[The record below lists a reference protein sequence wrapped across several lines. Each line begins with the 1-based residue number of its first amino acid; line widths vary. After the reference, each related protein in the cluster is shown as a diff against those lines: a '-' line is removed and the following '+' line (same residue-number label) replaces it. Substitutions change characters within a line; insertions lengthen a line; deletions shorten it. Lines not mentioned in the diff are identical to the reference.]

1 MIRPTKA
8 TADGRAYLEL
18 QNLARKER
26 KVTGEL
32 LTMYV
37 VERWLA
43 RLAISAYRDDFVL
56 KGGMLL
62 ASFGARRPTADADA
76 LARNMAADEQTVVQR
91 VVDIALIAMPED
103 GVRFDADSVRAQQI
117 REEAVYAGTRVRMDA
132 HLATADVRL
141 SLDIN
146 FGDPVTPGPQPIQL
160 PPLRPG
166 MEPIS
171 ILGYP
176 VETVIAEK
184 LMTAVALGA
193 TNTRV
198 RDYADIWTL
207 TSSHPLDRATM
218 WQALHATSTYRATP
232 IEPLS
237 AVVGSIGADRN
248 TTYTAYRRQLGPD
261 GEQLPRSFHQ
271 VIVEVV
277 AFADPLLAA
286 TVTQGSWDP
295 SRRRWRSSA

>member
-8 TADGRAYLEL
+8 TAAGRAYLEL

-26 KVTGEL
+26 KVTGAL

-43 RLAISAYRDDFVL
+43 RLAVSPYRDHLIL

-62 ASFGARRPTADADA
+62 ASLGARRPTADADA
-76 LARNMAADEQTVVQR
+76 LARNMAADEQTVVQC
-91 VVDIALIAMPED
+91 VVDIALIAMPGD
-103 GVRFDADSVRAQQI
+103 GVQFDVDSVRAQPI

-146 FGDPVTPGPQPIQL
+146 FGDPVTPGPRPILL

-166 MEPIS
+166 MAPIS

-176 VETVIAEK
+176 IETVIAEK
-184 LMTAVALGA
+184 LITAVALGTA
-193 TNTRV
+193 NTRV
-198 RDYADIWTL
+198 RDYADVWTL
-207 TSSHPLDRATM
+207 IGTHQLDRAMM
-218 WQALHATSTYRATP
+218 WQALRATSSYRSTP

-237 AVVGSIGADRN
+237 AAVGSIGTDRN
-248 TTYTAYRRQLGPD
+248 ASYVAYRRQLGPD
-261 GEQLPRSFHQ
+261 GEDLPPSF
-271 VIVEVV
+271 
-277 AFADPLLAA
+277 
-286 TVTQGSWDP
+286 QGV
-295 SRRRWRSSA
+295 RRRGHRLRRPTGHCHLDAG

>member
-8 TADGRAYLEL
+8 TAGGRAYLEL

-32 LTMYV
+32 LTICV

-43 RLAISAYRDDFVL
+43 RLAVSPYRDDFIL

-62 ASFGARRPTADADA
+62 ASLGARRPTADADV
-76 LARNMAADEQTVVQR
+76 LARNMAVDERTVVQR
-91 VVDIALIAMPED
+91 VVDIALIAMLED
-103 GVRFDADSVRAQQI
+103 GVQFDTNSVRAQQI

-146 FGDPVTPGPQPIQL
+146 FGDPVTPGPQPIRL

-176 VETVIAEK
+176 IETVIAEK
-184 LMTAVALGA
+184 LMTAVALGTA
-193 TNTRV
+193 NTRV
-198 RDYADIWTL
+198 RDYADVWTL
-207 TSSHPLDRATM
+207 ISSHQMDRATV
-218 WQALHATSTYRATP
+218 WQALHATSTYRSTP

-237 AVVGSIGADRN
+237 AVVGSIGTDRN
-248 TTYTAYRRQLGPD
+248 ATYVAYRRQLGPD
-261 GEQLPRSFHQ
+261 GDELPRTFQ
-271 VIVEVV
+271 EVVVEVI
-277 AFADPLLAA
+277 AFADPLLTA
-286 TVTQGSWDP
+286 TLTPGRWDP
-295 SRRRWRSSA
+295 THRRWRS

>member
-18 QNLARKER
+18 QNLARRER

-43 RLAISAYRDDFVL
+43 RLAVSPYRDDFIL

-62 ASFGARRPTADADA
+62 ASLGARRPTADADA

-91 VVDIALIAMPED
+91 VVEIALIAMPED
-103 GVRFDADSVRAQQI
+103 GVRFDADSVRAQKI
-117 REEAVYAGTRVRMDA
+117 REEALYAGTRVRMDA

-146 FGDPVTPGPQPIQL
+146 FGDPVTPGPQQIQL

-184 LMTAVALGA
+184 LMTAIALGA

-198 RDYADIWTL
+198 RDYA
-207 TSSHPLDRATM
+207 TS
-218 WQALHATSTYRATP
+218 
-232 IEPLS
+232 
-237 AVVGSIGADRN
+237 
-248 TTYTAYRRQLGPD
+248 GP
-261 GEQLPRSFHQ
+261 SS
-271 VIVEVV
+271 
-277 AFADPLLAA
+277 AA
-286 TVTQGSWDP
+286 TQ
-295 SRRRWRSSA
+295 

>member
-1 MIRPTKA
+1 
-8 TADGRAYLEL
+8 
-18 QNLARKER
+18 
-26 KVTGEL
+26 
-32 LTMYV
+32 
-37 VERWLA
+37 
-43 RLAISAYRDDFVL
+43 
-56 KGGMLL
+56 MLL
-62 ASFGARRPTADADA
+62 ASLSARRPTADADA

-91 VVDIALIAMPED
+91 GVDIALIAMPED
-103 GVRFDADSVRAQQI
+103 GAQFDVDSVRAQQI

-166 MEPIS
+166 MEPVN

-184 LMTAVALGA
+184 LMTAIALGA
-193 TNTRV
+193 TNTTV

-207 TSSHPLDRATM
+207 TSSHPLDRATV

-261 GEQLPRSFHQ
+261 GDRLPRSFHE
-271 VIVEVV
+271 VITDVV
-277 AFADPLLAA
+277 AFADPLLTA
-286 TVTQGSWDP
+286 TGTPDSWDP
-295 SRRRWRSSA
+295 ARRQWRSSE

>member
-62 ASFGARRPTADADA
+62 ASFGARRPTADADV

-198 RDYADIWTL
+198 REL
-207 TSSHPLDRATM
+207 RRHLDAHQQPPTGPGHDV
-218 WQALHATSTYRATP
+218 A
-232 IEPLS
+232 
-237 AVVGSIGADRN
+237 G
-248 TTYTAYRRQLGPD
+248 TARHID
-261 GEQLPRSFHQ
+261 LPRHTDRT
-271 VIVEVV
+271 VIGRRRIHRCG
-277 AFADPLLAA
+277 PQHHLHRLPPAA
-286 TVTQGSWDP
+286 R
-295 SRRRWRSSA
+295 SRR